1 MRISAGASI
10 TKGMI
15 FDIKKYATDD
25 GPGIRTTVFFK
36 GCPLRCWWCHNP
48 EGQTPTPELMYRRQK
63 CNRCGECAKVCP
75 RGAITHV
82 TKQISINRKGCN
94 LCGECSQKCPTNAL
108 TIIGKETN
116 VEEVMKEIDKDMV
129 FYEESNGGMTV
140 SGGEPLT
147 QIDFLNVLLE
157 KCKERNIHTAVDTC
171 GYAPKEAFH
180 KVSDKVDLFLFD
192 IKLMDS
198 KKHMKY
204 TSVSNKL
211 ILENFTRLA
220 ENGND
225 LLVRFPIIPKI
236 NDDED
241 NVTKTAE
248 FILSHGIG
256 NLSLL
261 PYHRAGIEKYKSLGK
276 AYKMKETVSPSD
288 EKMRAIKERFEALGL
303 RVRIGGG

>member
-25 GPGIRTTVFFK
+25 GPGIRTTVFLK

-48 EGQTPTPELMYRRQK
+48 EGQTPTLELMYRRQK
-63 CNRCGECAKVCP
+63 CNSCSECEKVCP
-75 RGAITHV
+75 REAIAHV
-82 TKQISINRKGCN
+82 TKQISINRKRCN
-94 LCGECSQKCPTNAL
+94 PCGECSQKCPTNAL

-129 FYEESNGGMTV
+129 FYEESKGGITV

-171 GYAPKEAFH
+171 GYAPKEAFD

-192 IKLMDS
+192 IKLMDN

-204 TSVSNKL
+204 TGVSNKL
-211 ILENFTRLA
+211 ILENFTKLA

-225 LLVRFPIIPKI
+225 LLVRFPIIPDI

-248 FILSHGIG
+248 FMLSHGIE
-256 NLSLL
+256 NISLL
-261 PYHRAGIEKYKSLGK
+261 SYHRAGIVKYRSLGK
-276 AYKMKETVSPSD
+276 AYRMKEAISPSD
-288 EKMRAIKERFEALGL
+288 EKMKAIKEELEALGL